1 MATVPFDKLGG
12 KLWYNGELVDWDAG
26 RLHILSHGLHYAS
39 CVFEGE
45 RAYGGQ
51 IFKHQEHTDRLFSS
65 AEILGMDIPYSN
77 KELYDAGYD
86 SLKAPGFQGCLCSCR
101 RLARVGDDGHFGA
114 ADHHDTCGRGLLGTW
129 GPTSTRRPAWPASS
143 CSGPSTSARLRSA
156 RLFTPRRRGLYMICT
171 VSKHEAEA
179 NAGFNDALMVDWR
192 GYVAECTGANIFFV
206 KDGALHTPI
215 PDCFLDGITRQT
227 VIELAKDRGIEVVE
241 RHIMPEE
248 VADMQEVFIVGTAAE
263 VTPINQIG
271 DVHYQVG
278 EVTRDL
284 LTLYHNHVRGE

>member
-12 KLWYNGELVDWDAG
+12 KLWYNGELVEWDAG
-26 RLHILSHGLHYAS
+26 RLHILSHGLHYGS

-51 IFKHQEHTDRLFSS
+51 IFKHQEHTDRLFKS
-65 AEILGMDIPYSN
+65 AEILGMNIPYSN
-77 KELYDAGYD
+77 KEIFDAGYD
-86 SLKAPGFQGCLCSCR
+86 SLRAQGFEDAYVRAVAWRGSEMMAISAQQTTTHVAVVCWDMGSYFDPEARMAGIKLQWAKYKRPSPECAPVHAKA
-101 RLARVGDDGHFGA
+101 A
-114 ADHHDTCGRGLLGTW
+114 
-129 GPTSTRRPAWPASS
+129 
-143 CSGPSTSARLRSA
+143 
-156 RLFTPRRRGLYMICT
+156 GLYMICT

-179 NAGFNDALMVDWR
+179 AGFNDALMVDWR

-206 KDGALHTPI
+206 KDGALHTPT

-227 VIELAKDRGIEVVE
+227 VIALAKDRGIEVVE

-248 VADMQEVFIVGTAAE
+248 VAEMQEVFIVGTAAE

-271 DVHYQVG
+271 EVHYQVG

-284 LTLYHNHVRGE
+284 LTVYHNHVRGQ